1 MAKSATGKLTLLS
14 LILMIFTS
22 VFGFANMPRG
32 FFLMGYAAIPWYL
45 VAAIT
50 YFIPFAFMIA
60 EFGAAFKNEKGG
72 IYSWMEKSVG
82 PRYAFIG
89 IFMWYASYVIWMVNV
104 ASTIW
109 IPLSNMIFGHD
120 TTNQWSLFGLSST
133 QTLGLLGVAWL
144 ILVFILIS
152 RGLDSIKKVTSIGG
166 TAVALLNIVLVIG
179 GIVILIL
186 NKGQL
191 AQPITDM
198 AKTFTTSP
206 NASYQSIVSMLSF
219 LTFAIFAF
227 GGTEVVGGL
236 VDQTENPVKTFPK
249 GLLIAAGVISLGY
262 VIGIFMIGIFTNWN
276 SVLSGSGVN
285 MGNVAYVV
293 MQNLGYELGHVF
305 GLSDQ
310 VSLQMGAWVA
320 RYVGLSMFLAL
331 SGAFMTLS
339 YSPIKQLIEGTPSKI
354 WPQSLTKT
362 KNGLPVNAMRIQ
374 AAIAIVL
381 ILLVSFGGKSAAEF
395 FNKLVL
401 MTNVAMTIPMTNV
414 AMTIPYLFISYAF
427 ISFKRKDSI
436 EKPFVIYKSKGVAI
450 FIAYVVTAV
459 VGFANIF
466 SIIEPAVT
474 TGEYDNTLWMIV
486 GPIFFSVVAII
497 LYWLYER
504 KEK

>member
-1 MAKSATGKLTLLS
+1 MTKSATGKLTLVS

-32 FFLMGYAAIPWYL
+32 FFLMGYAAIPWYII
-45 VAAIT
+45 AAIT

-120 TTNQWSLFGLSST
+120 TTSQWGVFGLSST
-133 QTLGLLGVAWL
+133 QVLGLLGVAWL
-144 ILVFILIS
+144 ILVFVLIS
-152 RGLDSIKKVTSIGG
+152 RGLESIKKVTSIGG
-166 TAVALLNIVLVIG
+166 SAVALLNIVLLIG
-179 GIVILIL
+179 GILILIL

-191 AQPITDM
+191 AQPIADATH
-198 AKTFTTSP
+198 AFTKSP
-206 NASYQSIVSMLSF
+206 NGNYQSVVATLSF

-249 GLLIAAGVISLGY
+249 GLLIAAGIISLGY
-262 VIGIFMIGIFTNWN
+262 IIGIFMIGIFTNWT

-285 MGNVAYVV
+285 TGNVAYII
-293 MQNLGYELGHVF
+293 MQNLGYELGHAL
-305 GLSDQ
+305 GLSEQ
-310 VSLQMGAWVA
+310 LSLQIGSWVA
-320 RYVGLSMFLAL
+320 RFVGLSMFLAL

-339 YSPIKQLIEGTPSKI
+339 YSPLKQLIEGTPKRI
-354 WPQSLTKT
+354 WPESLTKT
-362 KNGLPVNAMRIQ
+362 KNGLPVNAMKVQ
-374 AAIAIVL
+374 AIIAIIL
-381 ILLVSFGGKSAAEF
+381 ILLVSFGGESAAKF
-395 FNKLVL
+395 FDKLVL
-401 MTNVAMTIPMTNV
+401 MTNV
-414 AMTIPYLFISYAF
+414 AMTIPYLFISIAF
-427 ISFKRKDSI
+427 ISFKRKDEI
-436 EKPFVIYKSKGVAI
+436 KKPFVIYKSKTVAVVV
-450 FIAYVVTAV
+450 AYIVTAV
-459 VGFANIF
+459 VGFANVF
-466 SIIEPAVT
+466 SIVEPLT
-474 TGEYDNTLWMIV
+474 TGDYDKTLWMMA
-486 GPIFFSVVAII
+486 GPVFFSIVAIV
-497 LYWLYER
+497 LYSLYER